1 MMKYNIT
8 LDEQTFFYLLSIVQF
23 DNIKLVDKYLKD
35 EIAYDDLLKSFDLL
49 QKLTKQENRGE

>member
-1 MMKYNIT
+1 MNYRIT
-8 LDEQTFFYLLSIVQF
+8 LDSQTFYYLLFIVQL

-35 EIAYDDLLKSFDLL
+35 EIPYDDLLKSFYLL

>member
-1 MMKYNIT
+1 MNYKIT
-8 LDEQTFFYLLSIVQF
+8 LDGQTFFYLLSIVQF